1 MPALDSK
8 DLCPRGRDPW
18 GQNTTVN
25 SNKKVSVTSAA
36 SGHGF
41 CNAGKGKQ
49 NNNLGRGNQYN
60 ADTMNFCSHEFHDC
74 PKDPD
79 LEFSDVEASQHYLHH
94 NSSDFQRDIE
104 GNMSL
109 KGTMLR
115 VIVGVLK
122 QQLGLFLLKCTMLL
136 VITGMLQEQ
145 QSELFLPSFLLLSSF
160 CELLF
165 LFSLFFLC
173 LARCP
178 AWNVDGS
185 RATRT
190 RRC

>member
-1 MPALDSK
+1 MPAPDSK
-8 DLCPRGRDPW
+8 DLCPRGRDPC
-18 GQNTTVN
+18 GQNTTAN
-25 SNKKVSVTSAA
+25 SNKKTSAA

-49 NNNLGRGNQYN
+49 NNNLGCGNQYN
-60 ADTMNFCSHEFHDC
+60 ADTMNFCSHESHDC
-74 PKDPD
+74 PKDLD
-79 LEFSDVEASQHYLHH
+79 LEFSDVEASQHYLHR
-94 NSSDFQRDIE
+94 NSSDFQRNIE
-104 GNMSL
+104 GNRMFL

-136 VITGMLQEQ
+136 VITGVLQEQ

-165 LFSLFFLC
+165 IFSLFFLC

-190 RRC
+190 RCC